1 MRSNFRNADIVFR
14 GEIVAHKGGAAV
26 FRVLEQWKGNLGS
39 YVKLQWR
46 RGDRGDCNGF
56 WPEDLKIGNELL
68 VFAFKAHFGVYRT
81 SICQP
86 TMLASE
92 ATGLLRY
99 LGPGRSAP
107 HAKETPANDTA
118 TWPTKGW
125 RKGTPASV
133 GLDEAALASFDA
145 DLARG
150 KYMLVDSFQVFRCGT
165 EVFARKYAHD
175 YGQIYGK
182 EAKTKGPLN
191 ARLTG
196 PYNYFDPHWHPYY
209 HGTDMHTMQSV
220 SKTVT
225 SVIFGVAITRGDF
238 KAGLDTPVLKFFDA
252 AKVKNVDD
260 RKRRMTL
267 QHVLTMTAGLNW
279 NEEVPYDDPRS
290 DSSLMEAT
298 DDWVQYVIDK
308 PMAEEPG
315 KVFNYSSGATELL
328 AYIFKKETGQDLDDY
343 GEKYL
348 FVPLGIE
355 HHWKRTY
362 LGVVDTEGGLY
373 LNGDDLAKI
382 GYLYLHDGNWDGKQ
396 IVSKKW
402 VKESLTPY
410 IDTASEGPGNK
421 FKYGFKWWL
430 YPLKGKFVWMARGF
444 GGQELMVFPEENLI
458 AVFTGWEIIKD
469 SASTKDL
476 VDRLLPAVK
485 QAACIGAAQ

>member
-1 MRSNFRNADIVFR
+1 MAVGLFVLFPIV
-14 GEIVAHKGGAAV
+14 ISLAA
-26 FRVLEQWKGNLGS
+26 
-39 YVKLQWR
+39 
-46 RGDRGDCNGF
+46 
-56 WPEDLKIGNELL
+56 
-68 VFAFKAHFGVYRT
+68 
-81 SICQP
+81 
-86 TMLASE
+86 
-92 ATGLLRY
+92 
-99 LGPGRSAP
+99 GPKNS
-107 HAKETPANDTA
+107 TNPAVTV

-125 RKGTPASV
+125 PKGTPGIA
-133 GLDEAALASFDA
+133 GLDEGVLARFDA
-145 DLARG
+145 DVAGG
-150 KYMLVDSFQVFRCGT
+150 KYMFIDSFQVFRCGT

-196 PYNYFDPHWHPYY
+196 PYNYFDPDWHPFY
-209 HGTDMHTMQSV
+209 HGTDMHSMQSV

-238 KAGLDTPVLKFFDA
+238 KAGLNTPILKFFDVA
-252 AKVKNVDD
+252 RVKNVDD

-267 QHVLTMTAGLNW
+267 KDVLTMTTGLNW

-328 AYIFKKETGQDLDDY
+328 AYIFQKETGQDIDAY

-348 FVPLGIE
+348 FAPLGIK

-362 LGVVDTEGGLY
+362 LGVIDTEGGLY
-373 LNGDDLAKI
+373 LSGEDLAKI
-382 GYLYLHDGNWDGKQ
+382 GYLYLHDGLWDGKQ
-396 IVSKKW
+396 VVSKDW
-402 VKESLTPY
+402 VKESLKPY
-410 IDTASEGPGNK
+410 IDAEEH
-421 FKYGFKWWL
+421 FRYGFKWWL
-430 YPLKGKFVWMARGF
+430 YPLNGKFVWMARGF

-458 AVFTGWEIIKD
+458 VVFTGWEILKD
-469 SASTKDL
+469 PAPTKDL
-476 VDRLLPAVK
+476 IDRLLPAMK
-485 QAACIGAAQ
+485 QTACTGIGQ